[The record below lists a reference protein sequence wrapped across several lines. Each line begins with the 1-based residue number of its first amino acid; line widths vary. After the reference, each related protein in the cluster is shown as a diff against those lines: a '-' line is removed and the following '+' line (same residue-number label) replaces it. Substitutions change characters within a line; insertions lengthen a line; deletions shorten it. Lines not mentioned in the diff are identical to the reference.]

1 MFQGRCLKFLSSGCS
16 IPHLCVSIVTE
27 TPGKMN
33 DKERQFTAIVNKH
46 KRTIYTVCYMFS
58 NNKDEVEDLFQEI
71 LVRMWN
77 GFESFRGESSLNT
90 WVWRVS
96 LNTCLNFDRRKSR
109 QGERVGLDVDIVPC
123 GDEDDAMQIRQLHE
137 RIGRLGFI
145 DRSIILL
152 WLENMSYDEIGAI
165 MGISAKNV
173 SVKLVRIR
181 EKLKHM

>member
-1 MFQGRCLKFLSSGCS
+1 MG
-16 IPHLCVSIVTE
+16 
-27 TPGKMN
+27 

-58 NNKDEVEDLFQEI
+58 KDKDEVEDLFQEI

-77 GFESFRGESSLNT
+77 GFESFRGESSLNS
-90 WVWRVS
+90 WIWRVS
-96 LNTCLNFDRRKSR
+96 LNTCLNFEKKKTRE
-109 QGERVGLDVDIVPC
+109 GERIRLDVDIEPS
-123 GDEDDAMQIRQLHE
+123 DDADNDAMQIKQLRE

-165 MGISAKNV
+165 VGISAQNV
-173 SVKLVRIR
+173 SVRLVRIR
-181 EKLKHM
+181 EKLKQM

>member
-1 MFQGRCLKFLSSGCS
+1 MDS
-16 IPHLCVSIVTE
+16 
-27 TPGKMN
+27 
-33 DKERQFTAIVNKH
+33 KERRFTDIVNRH

-58 NNKDEVEDLFQEI
+58 QDRDEIEDLFQDI

-96 LNTCLNFDRRKSR
+96 LNACLNFEKTRTRGG
-109 QGERVGLDVDIVPC
+109 QRVELSVDI
-123 GDEDDAMQIRQLHE
+123 GLSDESDADAMQISQLHE
-137 RIGRLGFI
+137 RIGKLGFI

-165 MGISAKNV
+165 VGISPKNV

-181 EKLKHM
+181 EKLKQM

>member
-1 MFQGRCLKFLSSGCS
+1 MDS
-16 IPHLCVSIVTE
+16 
-27 TPGKMN
+27 
-33 DKERQFTAIVNKH
+33 KERRFTDIVNRH

-58 NNKDEVEDLFQEI
+58 QDKDEIEDLFQDI

-96 LNTCLNFDRRKSR
+96 LNTCLNFEKTKNRGG
-109 QGERVGLDVDIVPC
+109 QRVELSVDI
-123 GDEDDAMQIRQLHE
+123 GLSDESDADAMQISQLHE
-137 RIGRLGFI
+137 RIGKLGFI

-165 MGISAKNV
+165 VGISPKNV

-181 EKLKHM
+181 EKLKQM

>member
-1 MFQGRCLKFLSSGCS
+1 M
-16 IPHLCVSIVTE
+16 T
-27 TPGKMN
+27 

-58 NNKDEVEDLFQEI
+58 KDKDEVEDLFQEI

-77 GFESFRGESSLNT
+77 GFESFRGESSLNS
-90 WVWRVS
+90 WIWRVS
-96 LNTCLNFDRRKSR
+96 LNTCLNFERKKTR
-109 QGERVGLDVDIVPC
+109 EGEHVRLDVDIEPS
-123 GDEDDAMQIRQLHE
+123 DDADNDAMQIKQLRE

-165 MGISAKNV
+165 VGISAQNV
-173 SVKLVRIR
+173 SVRLVRIR
-181 EKLKHM
+181 EKLKQM

>member
-1 MFQGRCLKFLSSGCS
+1 MDS
-16 IPHLCVSIVTE
+16 
-27 TPGKMN
+27 
-33 DKERQFTAIVNKH
+33 KERRFTDIVNRH

-58 NNKDEVEDLFQEI
+58 QDKDEIEDLFQDI

-96 LNTCLNFDRRKSR
+96 LNTCLNFEKTKNRGG
-109 QGERVGLDVDIVPC
+109 QRVELSVDI
-123 GDEDDAMQIRQLHE
+123 GLSDESDADAMQISQLYE
-137 RIGRLGFI
+137 RIGKLGFI

-165 MGISAKNV
+165 VGISPKNV

-181 EKLKHM
+181 EKLKQM

>member
-1 MFQGRCLKFLSSGCS
+1 MG
-16 IPHLCVSIVTE
+16 
-27 TPGKMN
+27 

-58 NNKDEVEDLFQEI
+58 KDKDEVEDLFQEI

-77 GFESFRGESSLNT
+77 GFESFRGESSLNS
-90 WVWRVS
+90 WIWRVS
-96 LNTCLNFDRRKSR
+96 LNTCLNFERKKTR
-109 QGERVGLDVDIVPC
+109 EGEHVRLDVDIEPS
-123 GDEDDAMQIRQLHE
+123 DDADNDAMQIKQLRE

-165 MGISAKNV
+165 VGISAQNV
-173 SVKLVRIR
+173 SVRLVRIR
-181 EKLKHM
+181 EKLKQM